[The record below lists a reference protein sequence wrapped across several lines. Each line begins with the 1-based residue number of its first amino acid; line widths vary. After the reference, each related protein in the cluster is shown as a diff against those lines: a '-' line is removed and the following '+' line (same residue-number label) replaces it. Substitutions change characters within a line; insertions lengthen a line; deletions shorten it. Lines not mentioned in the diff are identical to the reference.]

1 MNKWWFINNSMLFN
15 KALEHGIDSLGPIET
30 SQSEDQVFNTEK
42 YMKNRGGG
50 SNSSYSTSDD
60 YFCYG
65 VRDILFNYETL
76 LVKDRHKYG
85 YSIFFDI
92 ENLIFEVEN
101 DHFFLSDLE
110 IESKLTS
117 FHNSSYLEGS
127 KSDDTYYDSSMYDKK
142 YRWKNHIIN
151 CIDNLIHY
159 QFFIENKL
167 VKLDSHS
174 DNYYYRFLC
183 DKNQNH
189 SENDI
194 SSSTMN
200 SDFTIKRKK
209 NSNDSDVTQKYSHL
223 WVQCENCY
231 GLNYKRFLK
240 SKLNICEQCG
250 THLKMSSS
258 DIIEL
263 LIDPGTWDPMDED
276 MVSLDPIKF
285 HSEEELYKHRI
296 NSYQRKTGLI
306 EAVQTGIGQL
316 KGIPI
321 AIGVMDFQFIGGS
334 MGSVVGEKITRLI
347 EYASHQILPLIIVCA
362 SGGARMQEGSLSLMQ
377 MAKISA
383 SLYNFQSYQKL
394 FYISILTSPTTG
406 GVTASFGMLGDIIIA
421 EPNSYIAFAGKRVIE
436 QTLNKT
442 VPEGLQSAEHLFY
455 KGLFD
460 SIVPRTLLKSILKEL
475 FQLHALIPYESKF
488 NQLNKKV
495 KN

>member
-1 MNKWWFINNSMLFN
+1 M
-15 KALEHGIDSLGPIET
+15 
-30 SQSEDQVFNTEK
+30 EK

-50 SNSSYSTSDD
+50 SNSSYSTIDD

-65 VRDILFNYETL
+65 VRDILFNYEIL

-85 YSIFFDI
+85 YYIFFDI
-92 ENLIFEVEN
+92 KNLIFKVEN
-101 DHFFLSDLE
+101 DYFFLSDLE
-110 IESKLTS
+110 IESKFTYS
-117 FHNSSYLEGS
+117 HNSSYLEGS
-127 KSDDTYYDSSMYDKK
+127 KSDDTYYDSSIYDKK
-142 YRWKNHIIN
+142 YRWRNHIIN
-151 CIDNLIHY
+151 CIDSLIHY
-159 QFFIENKL
+159 QFLIKKKLLNLDNKN
-167 VKLDSHS
+167 HS
-174 DNYYYRFLC
+174 YNYNDRFLC
-183 DKNQNH
+183 GNH
-189 SENDI
+189 SESDI
-194 SSSTMN
+194 SSSMMN
-200 SDFTIKRKK
+200 GDFTIKRKK
-209 NSNDSDVTQKYSHL
+209 SSNDSDVTQKYSHL

-231 GLNYKRFLK
+231 GLNYKRFFK
-240 SKLNICEQCG
+240 SKMNICEQCG
-250 THLKMSSS
+250 THLKMSSL
-258 DIIEL
+258 DTIEL

-276 MVSLDPIKF
+276 MVSLDPIQF
-285 HSEEELYKHRI
+285 YSEEELYKHRI

-334 MGSVVGEKITRLI
+334 MGCVVGEKIIHLI
-347 EYASHQILPLIIVCA
+347 EYASHQFLPLIIVCA

-383 SLYNFQSYQKL
+383 SLYDFQSYQKL

-475 FQLHALIPYESKF
+475 FQLHAFIPYESKF
-488 NQLNKKV
+488 NQLNKKIE
-495 KN
+495 N